1 MKERAMNNQ
10 ILENIMTEYNKMR
23 LKAAHDADL
32 RKEKLYAAFPE
43 LEEAEK
49 QIQLLSIKL
58 SKLYLSNSVNLNEQ
72 CLSLKSEIEQL
83 KKKRIEIYKKNNI
96 PDDYL
101 KVKFECSKCND
112 TGYLQDGKK
121 CSCLNKQIIN
131 NLYSISNME
140 YMLNKENFDTFDIN
154 MFSNDAYKNEKLTPR
169 QNMYYILEIS
179 EDFCSNFYDTNMN
192 LLLYGSTGLGKTF
205 MCNCIASALLRKEIS
220 VLYQTAFSLFEII
233 ETHKFNKQIESEEN
247 KINYNMIFECDLLI
261 IDDLGT
267 EVGNSFTNAE
277 LFNIINERLITNK
290 KVIISTNLSLEQL
303 RDTYSERITSRV
315 FNNFV
320 PLKFYGEDLRYKQA

>member
-1 MKERAMNNQ
+1 MNNK
-10 ILENIMTEYNKMR
+10 ILENIMTEYNKKR
-23 LKAAHDADL
+23 LKAAHDADV
-32 RKEKLYAAFPE
+32 RKEKLYNAFLD
-43 LEEAEK
+43 LEETEK
-49 QIQLLSIKL
+49 QINLLSIKL

-72 CLSLKSEIEQL
+72 VLAL
-83 KKKRIEIYKKNNI
+83 KKEIDELKNKRIEIYKKNNI
-96 PDDYL
+96 PEDYL
-101 KVKFECSKCND
+101 KVKYECSKCSD
-112 TGYLQDGKK
+112 TGYLQDGKR
-121 CSCLNKQIIN
+121 CSCLNKQIIS
-131 NLYSISNME
+131 NLYNVSNME
-140 YMLNKENFDTFDIN
+140 HMLKKENFNTFDIN
-154 MFSNDAYKNEKLTPR
+154 IFSNDAYKNEKLTPR

-179 EDFCSNFYDTNMN
+179 EDFCSNFYDTSMN

-205 MCNCIASALLRKEIS
+205 MCNCIASALLSKEIS

-233 ETHKFNKQIESEEN
+233 ENHKFNKQNEDEEN

-267 EVGNSFTNAE
+267 EVSNSFTNAE

-320 PLKFYGEDLRYKQA
+320 PLKFYGEDLRYKN

>member
-32 RKEKLYAAFPE
+32 RKEKLYTAFPD

>member
-72 CLSLKSEIEQL
+72 CLSLKGEIEQL
-83 KKKRIEIYKKNNI
+83 KKKRIEIYKNNNI

-154 MFSNDAYKNEKLTPR
+154 MFSNDTYKNEKLTPR

-233 ETHKFNKQIESEEN
+233 ETHKFNKQNESEEN

>member
-1 MKERAMNNQ
+1 MNNQ

-49 QIQLLSIKL
+49 QMQLLSIKL
-58 SKLYLSNSVNLNEQ
+58 SKLYLSNSANLNEQ
-72 CLSLKSEIEQL
+72 CLSLKSEIEQI
-83 KKKRIEIYKKNNI
+83 KNKRIEIYKKNNI
-96 PDDYL
+96 PNDYL
-101 KVKFECSKCND
+101 KIQYECSKCND

-121 CSCLNKQIIN
+121 CSCLNRQIIN
-131 NLYSISNME
+131 NLYSMSNME
-140 YMLNKENFDTFDIN
+140 YMLNKENFDSFDIN
-154 MFSNDAYKNEKLTPR
+154 IFSNDAYKNEKLTPR

-233 ETHKFNKQIESEEN
+233 ETHKFNKQNEPEEN

>member
-58 SKLYLSNSVNLNEQ
+58 SKLYLSNSVNINEQ

-83 KKKRIEIYKKNNI
+83 KKKRIEIYKNNNI

>member
-1 MKERAMNNQ
+1 
-10 ILENIMTEYNKMR
+10 MTEYNKKR
-23 LKAAHDADL
+23 LKASHDADV

-43 LEEAEK
+43 LEENDK
-49 QIQLLSIKL
+49 KIQLLSIKL
-58 SKLYLSNSVNLNEQ
+58 SKLFLTNPENLNEQ
-72 CLSLKSEIEQL
+72 VLVLKKEIEKL
-83 KKKRIEIYKKNNI
+83 KNNRKKIFEENNI
-96 PDDYL
+96 PEDYL
-101 KVKFECSKCND
+101 EIKYECSKCRD
-112 TGYLQDGKK
+112 TGHLEDGKR

-131 NLYSISNME
+131 NLYSMSNMVH
-140 YMLNKENFDTFDIN
+140 MLSKENFNTFDIN
-154 MFSNDAYKNEKLTPR
+154 IFKSEIYKNEKLTPR

-179 EDFCSNFYDTNMN
+179 EDFCSNFNGTNMN

-205 MCNCIASALLRKEIS
+205 MCNCIANYLLSKEVS

-233 ETHKFNKQIESEEN
+233 ENHKFNKLNETEEN
-247 KINYNMIFECDLLI
+247 RINYNMIFDCDLLI

-290 KVIISTNLSLEQL
+290 KIIISTNLSLEQL

-320 PLKFYGEDLRYKQA
+320 PLKFYGQDLRYKN

>member
-1 MKERAMNNQ
+1 MEVRTMNKQ
-10 ILENIMTEYNKMR
+10 ILENIMTDYNKKR
-23 LKAAHDADL
+23 LKASRDADV

-43 LEEAEK
+43 LEELDR

-58 SKLYLSNSVNLNEQ
+58 SKLFLANPENLNEQ
-72 CLSLKSEIEQL
+72 VLML
-83 KKKRIEIYKKNNI
+83 KKELENLKTKRKNVFETNNI
-96 PDDYL
+96 PENYL
-101 KVKFECSKCND
+101 DIKYECFKCKD
-112 TGYLQDGKK
+112 TGYLEDGKK

-131 NLYSISNME
+131 NLYSMSNMTH
-140 YMLNKENFDTFDIN
+140 MLSKENFNTFDIN
-154 MFSNDAYKNEKLTPR
+154 IFSNETYKNEKLTPK

-179 EDFCSNFYDTNMN
+179 EDFCSNFNDTSMN

-205 MCNCIASALLRKEIS
+205 MCNCIANHLLSKEVS
-220 VLYQTAFSLFEII
+220 VLYQTAFSLFETV
-233 ETHKFNKQIESEEN
+233 ENHKFNKQNETEEN
-247 KINYNMIFECDLLI
+247 RINYNMIFDCDLLI

-290 KVIISTNLSLEQL
+290 RIIISTNLSLEQL

-320 PLKFYGEDLRYKQA
+320 PLKFYGEDLRYKN

>member
-1 MKERAMNNQ
+1 MNSK
-10 ILENIMTEYNKMR
+10 ILENIMTDYNKKR
-23 LKAAHDADL
+23 LKSSHDADL

-43 LEEAEK
+43 LEEVEK
-49 QIQLLSIKL
+49 QVQLLSIKL
-58 SKLYLSNSVNLNEQ
+58 SKLYLSSPVDLNE
-72 CLSLKSEIEQL
+72 SVLKLKNEIEEL
-83 KKKRIEIYKKNNI
+83 KKKRNEIYSKNNI
-96 PDDYL
+96 PTDYL
-101 KVKFECSKCND
+101 KIKHECSKCGD
-112 TGYLQDGKK
+112 TGYVEGKK

-131 NLYSISNME
+131 NLYNMSNME
-140 YMLNKENFDTFDIN
+140 HMLKKENFNSFDIN
-154 MFSNDAYKNEKLTPR
+154 IFSNEPYKNEKLTPR

-179 EDFCSNFYDTNMN
+179 EDFCSNFHSTNMN

-205 MCNCIASALLRKEIS
+205 MCNCIAGALLSKEVS

-233 ETHKFNKQIESEEN
+233 ENHKFNKQNEDEQN

-267 EVGNSFTNAE
+267 EVSNSFTNAE

-320 PLKFYGEDLRYKQA
+320 PLKFYGEDLRYKN

>member
-1 MKERAMNNQ
+1 MKEKTMNNQ

-23 LKAAHDADL
+23 LKAAYDADL

-58 SKLYLSNSVNLNEQ
+58 SKLYLSNSANLNEQ
-72 CLSLKSEIEQL
+72 CFSLKSEIEQL
-83 KKKRIEIYKKNNI
+83 KEKRIEIYKKNNI

-101 KVKFECSKCND
+101 KVQYECSKCND

-121 CSCLNKQIIN
+121 CSCLNRQIIK

-154 MFSNDAYKNEKLTPR
+154 IFSNDAYKNEKLTPR

-233 ETHKFNKQIESEEN
+233 ETHKFNKQSETEEN